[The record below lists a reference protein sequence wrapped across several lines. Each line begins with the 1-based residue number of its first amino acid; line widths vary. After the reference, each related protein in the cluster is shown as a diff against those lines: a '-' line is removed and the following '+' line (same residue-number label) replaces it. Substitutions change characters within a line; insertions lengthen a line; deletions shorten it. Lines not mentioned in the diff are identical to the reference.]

1 MKKNILFLILCIILF
16 GSCDHFS
23 NEPKV
28 IPVNNQYSL
37 TLPSYLSENESLHE
51 NASLQYSNLFKEL
64 YVIVIDEVIAVFNS
78 ALIDNSL
85 TESYSSDIDGYTKI
99 ILDNLA
105 LSIEDFSSPSM
116 DKTVINSMNA
126 RIATIEGN
134 VEGIDVFY
142 TFAAVEGKNNFYQ
155 IYTWTTARKKENYK
169 NKMQGI
175 VRSIQEI
182 Y

>member
-1 MKKNILFLILCIILF
+1 M
-16 GSCDHFS
+16 
-23 NEPKV
+23 
-28 IPVNNQYSL
+28 
-37 TLPSYLSENESLHE
+37 
-51 NASLQYSNLFKEL
+51 
-64 YVIVIDEVIAVFNS
+64 
-78 ALIDNSL
+78 
-85 TESYSSDIDGYTKI
+85 
-99 ILDNLA
+99 DNLA
-105 LSIEDFSSPSM
+105 LSIEDFSSPSI

-155 IYTWTTARKKENYK
+155 IYTWTTASKKENYK